1 MDSRFLVG
9 IYWMWHGVGVLR
21 SCWHTAQ
28 TRIKYS
34 LHLPHPPPAGVTPY
48 DWSLIA
54 CPANQHPKSTIKN
67 KKTHEPLRTSWISQT
82 ICWPCLKII
91 KFSYFDFCMFLL
103 YDLCFVLSLHDLQV
117 LGVQRIMGFFILI
130 TRVCTVL
137 KSPWI
142 WLLGLKS
149 PWIWLLVSKCPWIVT

>member
-1 MDSRFLVG
+1 MGWEFWGLVG
-9 IYWMWHGVGVLR
+9 TPPKQGSSTPFTHPTLHLQVLR
-21 SCWHTAQ
+21 LEFNC
-28 TRIKYS
+28 
-34 LHLPHPPPAGVTPY
+34 LP
-48 DWSLIA
+48 S
-54 CPANQHPKSTIKN
+54 QIKN
-67 KKTHEPLRTSWISQT
+67 KKNHEPLRTSWISQT

-91 KFSYFDFCMFLL
+91 TFSYFDFCMFLL

-149 PWIWLLVSKCPWIVT
+149 PWIWLLVLKSPWIWLLVLKCPWIVTEVLEKSLNF